1 MFVIIPAIRGQSVLP
16 STGAR
21 NKTPAHSLLDE
32 IVIFKALEENHSE
45 VKKETETME
54 EEDESVEEIDL
65 LDYSCT
71 SDDEDESSESEESA
85 PTEASA
91 LSNHT
96 GKFGILTCFTFVRH
110 QC

>member
-1 MFVIIPAIRGQSVLP
+1 MALPAIQVQSVLP

-45 VKKETETME
+45 VKKETETM
-54 EEDESVEEIDL
+54 EDESVEEIDL

-96 GKFGILTCFTFVRH
+96 GKFCILTCFTF
-110 QC
+110 CKTPMLKKS